1 MNVEEEFLN
10 TIKKYSLV
18 NPRDKVLLG
27 VSGGADSMCML
38 RLFIMFKD
46 LLKCRIRCAH
56 FNHFMREESC
66 ADQDFVEK
74 ECSRSGIE
82 FVCGGKKVNNFFEG
96 DSLEQTARNLRF
108 DFFRKCA
115 RDFQTKKI
123 ALAHNKD
130 DVAETVLMR
139 IIRGTALKGLRG
151 ILPVSKMKNLRIL
164 RPLIGVNKEDITLWL
179 RENKFPYVEDK
190 SNREEVF
197 LRNKI
202 RLRLIPFLR
211 EFNPNISSALFNLG
225 QVSAL
230 DYEFIYECSEKF
242 FRETRKRRGGRYL
255 KLCVEDLKNIS
266 RAARAN
272 VILRAIEE
280 IKGDTRRLESRHID
294 KVIGFIEE
302 GREKGKIDL
311 PGLQVCLDEG
321 WVVIKNLLFN
331 SHKL

>member
-1 MNVEEEFLN
+1 MKVEEEFLK
-10 TIKKYSLV
+10 TIKKYSLIK
-18 NPRDKVLLG
+18 PRDKVLLG

-38 RLFIMFKD
+38 MLFHMFKD
-46 LLKCRIRCAH
+46 RLKCRIRCAH
-56 FNHFMREESC
+56 FNHFMREESR
-66 ADQDFVEK
+66 ADQEFVEK
-74 ECSRSGIE
+74 ECSRLGIE
-82 FVCGGKKVNNFFEG
+82 CVCGGKKVNDFFEG

-115 RDFQTKKI
+115 RDFQTKRI

-151 ILPVSKMKNLRIL
+151 IMPASKMKNLKIL
-164 RPLIGVNKEDITLWL
+164 RPLIGLNKTEITGWL
-179 RENKFPYVEDK
+179 QENKFSYVEDK

-202 RLRLIPFLR
+202 RLNLIPFLR
-211 EFNPNISSALFNLG
+211 EFNPNITSALFNLG
-225 QVSAL
+225 QISAL

-242 FRETRKRRGGRYL
+242 FRETKKRRGGRYL
-255 KLCVEDLKNIS
+255 KLCVEDLNRFS

-294 KVIGFIEE
+294 KVISFMDE
-302 GREKGKIDL
+302 GGVKGKIDL
-311 PGLQVCLDEG
+311 PGLQVCFEEG
-321 WVVIKNLLFN
+321 WLVIKNLLFN
-331 SHKL
+331 LHKL